1 MSLLRIT
8 TTWGEI
14 EVGAESGRITSCDV
28 PFVARRPSKAFKAT
42 GSKIVADNAT
52 DRAALAQADRYV
64 RGLFD
69 GSPARMPNVAV
80 PESAPFMAKA
90 WNAMLSIPRGRAIT
104 YGELAKKSG
113 SPRAVRAAG
122 QACAKNRIPLFI
134 PCHRILG
141 AGGRLGGFS
150 CGLPWKELLLER
162 EKISRTTTRTSKT
175 RA

>member
-1 MSLLRIT
+1 MLRIK

-14 EVGAESGRITSCDV
+14 TVGAASGRITSCTL
-28 PFVARRPSKAFKAT
+28 PFVARRPSTPFKTT
-42 GSKIVADNAT
+42 GSKIEADNAS
-52 DRAALAQADRYV
+52 DRAALAQADRFV

-69 GSPARMPNVAV
+69 GAPVRLPNVAV
-80 PESAPFMAKA
+80 PEAAPFMARAWKA
-90 WNAMLSIPRGRAIT
+90 MMAIPAGRAIT

-122 QACAKNRIPLFI
+122 QACAKNQIPLFI

-141 AGGRLGGFS
+141 AGGKLGGFS

-162 EKISRTTTRTSKT
+162 EGSIVSAKSASV
-175 RA
+175 